1 LFPTVETYAK
11 TATWGIVAAIPV
23 LAIAY
28 VIGLT
33 LITASSFALRGTFGP
48 TLMEEAADA
57 ARVSALEKDSVLAK
71 EYLQFKQ
78 ERDVLGGAALAL
90 IVLAVGAWSDSV
102 NLPELKSIVIVAA
115 IMTFMASVLL
125 FVSAGL
131 KSRQAH
137 TFASFAVQ
145 AGRANAA

>member
-11 TATWGIVAAIPV
+11 TATWGVVAAIPV

-57 ARVSALEKDSVLAK
+57 ARVSAIEGKDSVLAK

-90 IVLAVGAWSDSV
+90 IVLAIGAWSDSV
-102 NLPELKSIVIVAA
+102 NLPELKSIVIAAA

-145 AGRANAA
+145 AQQSP